1 MTANSHPGAATRRTC
16 LQTIGFHLFLLVSLI
31 LTLFPFVWMLSTS
44 FKPSEEI
51 LSGTLSLI
59 PGSPTLEH
67 YRNLFGAVN
76 LFVNLWNSV
85 IFSLVLTV
93 LSVILNSMAAYA
105 FAKLQFPR
113 RERLFALLMMTM
125 MVPGQVTM
133 MPVFLI
139 LKSAG
144 LLNSFAGL
152 IIPGSVSVFGIF
164 LLRQFMM
171 EIPEEI
177 LEAARMDGCSEIG
190 VFWKIILPLSRPVIA
205 TLAVFT
211 FIGAWNEFLWPL
223 IIMLKESNYTLPV
236 ALANLNGQYNTDWG
250 LLMAGSVLV
259 VVPVI
264 FVFLTAQKH
273 YMKGIAAGA
282 GKE

>member
-1 MTANSHPGAATRRTC
+1 M
-16 LQTIGFHLFLLVSLI
+16 IGFHLFLLASLI
-31 LTLFPFVWMLSTS
+31 LTLFPFVWMFSTS
-44 FKPSEEI
+44 FKPSGEI

-59 PGSPTLEH
+59 PISPTLEH

-76 LFVNLWNSV
+76 LFVNLWNSI
-85 IFSLVLTV
+85 IFSLVLTI

-105 FAKLQFPR
+105 FAKIQFPR

-139 LKSAG
+139 LKYAG

-171 EIPEEI
+171 DIPEEI
-177 LEAARMDGCSEIG
+177 LEAARIDGCSEIG
-190 VFWKIILPLSRPVIA
+190 IFWKIILPLSRPVIA

-264 FVFLTAQKH
+264 LVFLTAQKH